1 MNSQTLDTLIA
12 WVGQHPIAA
21 GVVIFLVAFCDA
33 VVILG
38 FLVPAIPLLFAIGA
52 FIGLGT
58 LDGPYAILCAA
69 LGAFCGDGLSY
80 VLGRVQGDRLRRMWP
95 FSRHPEWLP
104 QGEVMFRRHGLKS
117 ILIARYVGAVRPLV
131 PAIAGMLRMPARRYV
146 PASLIAS
153 LSWGAVL
160 LIPGWIFGASID
172 LFAAVA
178 GRLAIVVG
186 VLLALLAL
194 IGFIVYQAYKV
205 LAPRTSMFLS
215 RVLHWSVRHPV
226 LGRFAEAL
234 IDPRRR
240 ESPSL
245 LVMAIL
251 LIFGGWAFFTV
262 LLMAAGNGDPTALD
276 LHVHHLMFGLRTP
289 LADQPMAVL
298 ASFGDWQVLLPAAA
312 VALGWLCW
320 RQRWIAAA
328 HWIAAFVFGLTL
340 VWALDAMVQVP
351 RPPAVMA
358 VAGFD
363 FPSAQVTMAMIVYG
377 FFAVLIARELPGR
390 RRAWPYAVAG
400 VLVTT
405 VAFARLYLGAH
416 WLTDVLGGVFLG
428 IVWIAVLGLAYRRR
442 ATRSFWMR
450 PLAILFYAS
459 VAGFG
464 LWHGT
469 RGADDT
475 LARFAPPQV
484 RTPIA
489 TEQWWDGDWM
499 RLPARRNEFITE
511 RAWPLNLQYAGD
523 IDALRERLAAA
534 GWQPGPQANLETL
547 LAILDK
553 GATPETLPVLPA
565 SHNGHGDALLM
576 SHPGPTPDT
585 RLVLH
590 LWFAPLALDADAMPV
605 WQGTVALLHFGQELS
620 LFQVW
625 RVQHDSPAGLD
636 ALEQALPALPRKRV
650 QRAEEPGAILLLRER

>member
-1 MNSQTLDTLIA
+1 M
-12 WVGQHPIAA
+12 
-21 GVVIFLVAFCDA
+21 
-33 VVILG
+33 
-38 FLVPAIPLLFAIGA
+38 
-52 FIGLGT
+52 
-58 LDGPYAILCAA
+58 
-69 LGAFCGDGLSY
+69 
-80 VLGRVQGDRLRRMWP
+80 
-95 FSRHPEWLP
+95 
-104 QGEVMFRRHGLKS
+104 
-117 ILIARYVGAVRPLV
+117 
-131 PAIAGMLRMPARRYV
+131 
-146 PASLIAS
+146 
-153 LSWGAVL
+153 L

-523 IDALRERLAAA
+523 IHALRERLAAA

-590 LWFAPLALDADAMPV
+590 LWFAPLALGADAMPV